1 MTQASAGFKQ
11 RSIVG
16 AALQREALVGA
27 REQVMSCLW
36 GALARV
42 TQL

>member
-1 MTQASAGFKQ
+1 MTQASAGFTQ
-11 RSIVG
+11 SSIVG

-36 GALARV
+36 GEGSLC
-42 TQL
+42 LG